1 MDRDIENR
9 LTGAMTHDRMETPV
23 GTTRRRM
30 QADFEPLPEG
40 MVMKNQTSNP
50 AAGMHA
56 AAGVARLHAGF
67 GICAYPWQVGTTAAL
82 VSMHNAVTT
91 DSKIRHRWPQEPSP

>member
-1 MDRDIENR
+1 M
-9 LTGAMTHDRMETPV
+9 AHDRMETHAGSNPR
-23 GTTRRRM
+23 GM
-30 QADFEPLPEG
+30 QTDFHLLPERT
-40 MVMKNQTSNP
+40 VMTNQTHN

-91 DSKIRHRWPQEPSP
+91 DSKIRARWPQEPSP